1 MHIFK
6 TIKLITRFSFTVR
19 ISTLFYKKFA
29 QNDKVMLDFK
39 KTEEEMIQ
47 KSLDTKPNSFKVH
60 KS

>member
-1 MHIFK
+1 MM
-6 TIKLITRFSFTVR
+6 
-19 ISTLFYKKFA
+19 
-29 QNDKVMLDFK
+29 KVMLDFK